1 MPKDIRPLDPG
12 EEMTLRRL
20 LARSGES
27 LHEAQQRHAKEIE
40 QERRLEAKR
49 DRMAREEARLSKRLA
64 ELRVD
69 IDCVS
74 AEIHKTAAPSG
85 VAWRFVNERLQEYG
99 ELATKQSFFNTP
111 HDTLDR
117 DALML
122 LAQIG
127 LSLFEHAAKP
137 KSGKPP
143 LRERMEAA
151 GIPSIGM
158 DVPGGGAPSD
168 GRAALAQAIINSG
181 RKRRGEIE

>member
-1 MPKDIRPLDPG
+1 MPKDIRPLDPS

-74 AEIHKTAAPSG
+74 AEIHKTSPSG
-85 VAWRFVNERLQEYG
+85 VAWRFVDERVRF
-99 ELATKQSFFNTP
+99 K
-111 HDTLDR
+111 D
-117 DALML
+117 
-122 LAQIG
+122 
-127 LSLFEHAAKP
+127 
-137 KSGKPP
+137 
-143 LRERMEAA
+143 
-151 GIPSIGM
+151 
-158 DVPGGGAPSD
+158 
-168 GRAALAQAIINSG
+168 
-181 RKRRGEIE
+181 